1 MASALGSLHCT
12 TIQYAANLAELA
24 YGGFEVSDSLGW
36 DIMDTL
42 KLLASLVEKFGG
54 SIHFTG
60 SDLTQGQ
67 LSD

>member
-24 YGGFEVSDSLGW
+24 YGGFEVSDPLGW
-36 DIMDTL
+36 DVMDTE
-42 KLLASLVEKFGG
+42 ASGCLVEKFGG

>member
-1 MASALGSLHCT
+1 MAHFIAGRDCT
-12 TIQYAANLAELA
+12 TIQYAANLTELA
-24 YGGFEVSDSLGW
+24 DGGFEVNDSLGW
-36 DIMDTL
+36 DILDTL

-60 SDLTQGQ
+60 NDLTQGQ